1 MTIKQLLTQHYKSN
15 LPQQEIDDLLALALH
30 KKVEY
35 LYKHPEKK
43 LALSTIRAF
52 KKLLNLRL
60 QNWPMAYLRGYQE
73 FYGLKFLVNK
83 NTLIPRP
90 DSELIIDASLKF
102 LKNRKEAKVLDVG
115 TGSGCLIISLA
126 KKFNTANYF
135 ASDISKQALK
145 IARTNARK
153 NNVHINFI
161 YSDLLNNIPE
171 QKFDLI
177 IANLP
182 YLTPQQMKEP
192 SIKKEPRPALLAGS
206 DGLDYYQKLL
216 SQISKFLNKEF
227 LVLLEIDPE
236 QTKKIQDII
245 KKYLPKSKIKIIPDL
260 ARQNRLIK
268 ITQK

>member
-15 LPQQEIDDLLALALH
+15 LPQEIDDLLALALH

-102 LKNRKEAKVLDVG
+102 LKNTEK
-115 TGSGCLIISLA
+115 LI
-126 KKFNTANYF
+126 
-135 ASDISKQALK
+135 
-145 IARTNARK
+145 
-153 NNVHINFI
+153 
-161 YSDLLNNIPE
+161 
-171 QKFDLI
+171 
-177 IANLP
+177 
-182 YLTPQQMKEP
+182 
-192 SIKKEPRPALLAGS
+192 
-206 DGLDYYQKLL
+206 
-216 SQISKFLNKEF
+216 
-227 LVLLEIDPE
+227 
-236 QTKKIQDII
+236 
-245 KKYLPKSKIKIIPDL
+245 
-260 ARQNRLIK
+260 
-268 ITQK
+268 